1 MFLMLFWGHTLVI
14 NKSDLGKFLPKI
26 VKWFTP
32 TIKDKKVTY
41 PNSSLKNYEQRE
53 NIPLNLLVKS
63 YKKSPVFF
71 VAKTLKEDIRNCSLK
86 LTKVFSQ

>member
-1 MFLMLFWGHTLVI
+1 MFVMLFWGHTLVI

-41 PNSSLKNYEQRE
+41 SNSSLKNYEQRE

-63 YKKSPVFF
+63 YKKGPVFF